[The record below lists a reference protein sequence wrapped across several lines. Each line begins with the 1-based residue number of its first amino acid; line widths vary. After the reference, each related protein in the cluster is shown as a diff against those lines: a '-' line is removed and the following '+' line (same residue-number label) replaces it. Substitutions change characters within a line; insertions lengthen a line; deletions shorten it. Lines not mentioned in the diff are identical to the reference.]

1 MSISVLAINPNPTI
15 QATHLSPPPNVN
27 TDVTIFTGTIECV
40 FKGNATGVT
49 RDTLS
54 FNIRDPNT
62 EETDLRI
69 DIFSFFGASGT
80 VSLTSFAYDGVVN
93 DALWAVDSTF
103 VGLINEDRGTG
114 TANVQVGAQLAV
126 RGANGIILRV
136 NYTVFVRTTSGAI
149 VVFLPPPGGG

>member
-1 MSISVLAINPNPTI
+1 MSISVIGINPNPTI

-40 FKGNATGVT
+40 FKGAATGVT

-54 FNIRDPNT
+54 FNIRDPNNDLA
-62 EETDLRI
+62 DLRV
-69 DIFSFFGASGT
+69 DILAFFGATGT

-93 DALWAVDSTF
+93 DALWAVDGTS
-103 VGLINEDRGTG
+103 VGLINIDRGSG
-114 TANVQVGAQLAV
+114 TANVQVSAALAV

-136 NYTVFVRTTSGAI
+136 NYTVFVRTANGSI
-149 VVFLPPPGGG
+149 VVFLPPPGG